1 MGTHYYVYAEIKVGD
16 RWYNLNPMMKKHDGT
31 MAVRP
36 IYDTGSF
43 FFDICNDL
51 EDHRIDVGIP
61 DDMSPELRSVFHEK
75 LDEKCEGWFPETTW
89 RKEYERSVFC
99 VRYADTIAK
108 RIVKEK
114 EFRFEGYVRK
124 RTVADFEIGEIE
136 EINSWLTYEEYQAL
150 SDKQKRAY
158 RFYRWDEPYDEY
170 GVYRIMYERLK
181 AMLYWFNFADA
192 FEDKSVYWNSDAGL
206 SNVRLFI
213 EKS

>member
-16 RWYNLNPMMKKHDGT
+16 RWYNLNPMMKKHNGT
-31 MAVRP
+31 LAVRP

-51 EDHRIDVGIP
+51 ENHKIDIGIP
-61 DDMSPELRSVFHEK
+61 DDMSPELRSVFHEN

-99 VRYADTIAK
+99 VRYVDTIAK

-114 EFRFEGYVRK
+114 EFKFEGYVRK
-124 RTVADFEIGEIE
+124 RTVVDFEVGEIE
-136 EINSWLTYEEYQAL
+136 EINSWLTYEEYQSL
-150 SDKQKRAY
+150 SEKQKRVY
-158 RFYRWDEPYDEY
+158 QFYRWDEPYDEY
-170 GVYRIMYERLK
+170 GVYRIMYESLR

-192 FEDKSVYWNSDAGL
+192 FEDKGVYWDSNADL